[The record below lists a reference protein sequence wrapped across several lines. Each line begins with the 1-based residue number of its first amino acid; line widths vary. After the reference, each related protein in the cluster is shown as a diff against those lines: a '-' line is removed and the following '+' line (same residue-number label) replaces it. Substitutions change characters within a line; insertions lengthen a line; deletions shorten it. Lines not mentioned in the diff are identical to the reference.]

1 MQIRLTILSENTV
14 GSTARG
20 LLGEWGL
27 SILIEVDGEFILM
40 DTGGGV
46 VAANNADALGLDL
59 RKVSRIVLSH
69 GHYDHTG
76 GLRNILAKTGEVE
89 VIAHPDIW
97 APKYARPEG
106 EPERYIGIP
115 FVREE
120 LESLGASFTLSREP
134 VWLTDQ
140 IVTTGEIPM
149 KTEFESIDPQLYVR
163 KGGVWQPDELLDDRA
178 LIIKTEEGLVVIL
191 GCAHRGAVNT
201 LKHAQEMTGEERIY
215 AVVGGM
221 HLMVAS
227 EERVL
232 LTAATL
238 QELGVKRVAASHC
251 TGLPAASLL
260 AQQLGESF
268 IWGSVGTQLTL
279 P

>member
-1 MQIRLTILSENTV
+1 MQIKLTTLSENTV
-14 GSTARG
+14 GSTKRS

-27 SILIEVDGEFILM
+27 SILVETAEETILM

-46 VAANNADALGLDL
+46 AAANNADALGIDL
-59 RKVSRIVLSH
+59 KKVERIVLSH

-76 GLRNILAKTGEVE
+76 GLRDILAKTGPVE

-97 APKYARPEG
+97 APKYARSEEG
-106 EPERYIGIP
+106 PERYIGIP
-115 FVREE
+115 FMREE

-149 KTEFESIDPQLYVR
+149 KAEFESIDPQLYVR
-163 KGGVWQPDELLDDRA
+163 KGDVWQPDELWDDRA

-191 GCAHRGAVNT
+191 GCAHRGAINT
-201 LKHAQEMTGEERIY
+201 LKHAQELTGEERIY

-232 LTAATL
+232 LTAAAL
-238 QELGVKRVAASHC
+238 QELGVKKVGASHC
-251 TGLPAASLL
+251 TGLSATVML
-260 AQQLGESF
+260 AQQLGENF
-268 IWGSVGTQLTL
+268 FFNNVGTQVTL